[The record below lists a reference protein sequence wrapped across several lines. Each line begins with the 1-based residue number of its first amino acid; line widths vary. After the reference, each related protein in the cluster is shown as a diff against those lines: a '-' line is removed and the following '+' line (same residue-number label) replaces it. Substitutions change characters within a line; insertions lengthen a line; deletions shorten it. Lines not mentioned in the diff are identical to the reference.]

1 MHGLFSTR
9 VGCRPSDSRASAV
22 TLFACP
28 ADACMQMQSSDDWLY
43 QLRIA
48 VGQLHSAVVQP
59 WTSCTVRSC
68 SHGSQN
74 IESSSPCAAACASC
88 CTTSCWDVI
97 LGDAGKRQKE
107 TKWAQLC
114 PGPAAQCGRAADH
127 PSGGSTNSCRS
138 AMLRFLATSRNHFF
152 TCSGKIYNHGT
163 RDPKGERRTAVHQGD
178 SSGAPQCSSA
188 LHPRAGDKPLH
199 SARHERA
206 RCIDPPP

>member
-1 MHGLFSTR
+1 MTGGWTSCALR
-9 VGCRPSDSRASAV
+9 SA
-22 TLFACP
+22 
-28 ADACMQMQSSDDWLY
+28 
-43 QLRIA
+43 
-48 VGQLHSAVVQP
+48 
-59 WTSCTVRSC
+59 SCTVRSC
-68 SHGSQN
+68 SHRPAAQCGRAAM
-74 IESSSPCAAACASC
+74 EARTSSHRRRAQQHVHLVVQHHVG
-88 CTTSCWDVI
+88 TTYS
-97 LGDAGKRQKE
+97 LGGAGKRQKE

-206 RCIDPPP
+206 RCTDPPLHRTSGRSTALQRRRTNRSESYHM

>member
-1 MHGLFSTR
+1 M
-9 VGCRPSDSRASAV
+9 D
-22 TLFACP
+22 
-28 ADACMQMQSSDDWLY
+28 
-43 QLRIA
+43 
-48 VGQLHSAVVQP
+48 QLHSAVVQP
-59 WTSCTVRSC
+59 WKPEHRVIVAVRS
-68 SHGSQN
+68 S
-74 IESSSPCAAACASC
+74 ICASC

-97 LGDAGKRQKE
+97 LGDAGKRQKR
-107 TKWAQLC
+107 TRWAQLC

-152 TCSGKIYNHGT
+152 TCGGKIYNHGT

-199 SARHERA
+199 SARHGRA
-206 RCIDPPP
+206 RCIDPPLHRTSGRSTALQRRRTDRSESYHM